1 MTLIY
6 LDSSAVIKLFLEEP
20 GSGAVEAAVRAPDA
34 HCVTSDLTYAEIHG
48 FLSRA
53 LSLGRITQVQQQ
65 QLVQGFQIWFDSLAH
80 SAMAF
85 ARIQRAG
92 KQAVLHN
99 LRGADAIHLVTAI
112 ECLATSLNDRRVF
125 ACFDERLTR
134 EAKRTGCFDD
144 FITDP
149 SFR

>member
-1 MTLIY
+1 VTLIY
-6 LDSSAVIKLFLEEP
+6 LDSSAVIKLFLTEP
-20 GSGAVEAAVRAPDA
+20 GSETLEAAVRAPDA
-34 HCVTSDLTYAEIHG
+34 HCVTSDLTYSEIHG

-53 LSLGRITQVQQQ
+53 LSLGRITLPMQA
-65 QLVQGFQIWFDSLAH
+65 QLVLDFQIWFDSLAH
-80 SAMAF
+80 SAMSF
-85 ARIQRAG
+85 PRIQRAG
-92 KQAVLHN
+92 KLAIMHN

-134 EAKRTGCFDD
+134 EAKLTGCFDE

-149 SFR
+149 SFG